1 MRKNATAKSSER
13 AALITTESSDRV
25 VGPRR
30 RTASSHH
37 IFENSDGMVE
47 CDLAQLRHPRT
58 NSGTEFE
65 SLSIHLTLHER
76 NSFEGLLRLCNS
88 RPLSSPRQPQQPLRS
103 PPSSSATHRQPHQL
117 QPPRRH
123 QHQHQLQSRS
133 LSQSQP
139 SQSRLRRQHLLQRQ
153 LLLQRQR
160 QRQPQLQSRSQS
172 QRPSRSQPSQ
182 SPTKNAQQ
190 T

>member
-13 AALITTESSDRV
+13 AVLITTESSDRV
-25 VGPRR
+25 VGPSR

-47 CDLAQLRHPRT
+47 CDQAQLRHPRT

-88 RPLSSPRQPQQPLRS
+88 RPLSSPRQPQQPSRS
-103 PPSSSATHRQPHQL
+103 PPSSSATHRQLHQL

-123 QHQHQLQSRS
+123 QRPRQLQSRS

-160 QRQPQLQSRSQS
+160 QPQLQSRSQS